1 MVNGNRETEGSLA
14 SAFGTCSSP
23 LTVVCVWR
31 PIICGTRRSKGGGG
45 GGGDDE
51 EEEEDE

>member
-1 MVNGNRETEGSLA
+1 MQTGSTTRIKAARLL
-14 SAFGTCSSP
+14 SIGHR
-23 LTVVCVWR
+23 VMICVDLLLR
-31 PIICGTRRSKGGGG
+31 TKSGGGG